1 MFKKITSIG
10 NKSLVCLVSTLLVF
24 SFVSTS
30 SMHLSNISYAQNTT
44 DPTGTSAGNNMTSQ
58 NIYDTFRAKGQIS
71 SLASDII
78 AGKTNSSDAT
88 VWVLGGNWILNVMD
102 GNLTNF
108 NTDIKMT
115 KIDGTG
121 AHYHSIE
128 NIRDASG
135 NYTIGSDKKIVLEG
149 NSTGVSGIADI
160 TTNGNVKWKDVPLT
174 FTILNGNI
182 LNLVIDPVKTD
193 NHFKGLPIY
202 GTVNSIVNETGKE
215 LLVIYFVQ

>member
-1 MFKKITSIG
+1 MDKYASEVTRYRK
-10 NKSLVCLVSTLLVF
+10 
-24 SFVSTS
+24 
-30 SMHLSNISYAQNTT
+30 NISVNDVFPNQFA
-44 DPTGTSAGNNMTSQ
+44 
-58 NIYDTFRAKGQIS
+58 IS
-71 SLASDII
+71 SLASDLIL
-78 AGKTNSSDAT
+78 GKTNSSDAT
-88 VWVLGGNWILNVMD
+88 VWVLGGNWLLNVMD

-128 NIRDASG
+128 IIRDASG
-135 NYTIGSDKKIVLEG
+135 NYIIGSDKRIVLEG
-149 NSTGVSGIADI
+149 NSTGVRGIADI

-202 GTVNSIVNETGKE
+202 GTVNSIVRETGKE
-215 LLVIYFVQ
+215 LLVIYFIQ